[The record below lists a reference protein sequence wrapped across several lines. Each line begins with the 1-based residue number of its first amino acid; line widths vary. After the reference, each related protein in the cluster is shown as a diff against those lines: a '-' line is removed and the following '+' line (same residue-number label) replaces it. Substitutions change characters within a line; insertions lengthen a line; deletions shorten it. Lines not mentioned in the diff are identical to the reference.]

1 MSVFGVIL
9 VHIFQDSDRIRRDTE
24 YLPVFSPNA
33 GKCGPVL
40 SRNSVRINTE
50 GHIIYKE
57 KLLRVKIDSQL
68 LFESHVFTLCKKT
81 CQKLM
86 LFQEL
91 QTAGT

>member
-1 MSVFGVIL
+1 MKS
-9 VHIFQDSDRIRRDTE
+9 
-24 YLPVFSPNA
+24 NA
-33 GKCGPVL
+33 DKYRLPVL
-40 SRNSVRINTE
+40 SRDSVRINIE

-68 LFESHVFTLCKKT
+68 LFESHVVTLCKKI

-91 QTAGT
+91 QTTGT